1 MILNSMSAGAATV
14 TIEDQVFPKTCTY
27 AAGEGVKVM
36 SSGECRDRNKAAIAA
51 RDKARTI
58 DGNHVLIVIVELS
71 SWD

>member
-1 MILNSMSAGAATV
+1 MSAGAATV
-14 TIEDQVFPKTCTY
+14 TIEDQDFPKTCTY
-27 AAGEGVKVM
+27 AAGEGVKVI